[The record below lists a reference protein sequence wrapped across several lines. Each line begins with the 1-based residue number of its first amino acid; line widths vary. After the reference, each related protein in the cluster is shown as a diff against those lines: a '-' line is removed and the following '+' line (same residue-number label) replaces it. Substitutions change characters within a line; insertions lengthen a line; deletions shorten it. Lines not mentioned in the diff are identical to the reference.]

1 MDGAEVEIED
11 DLFFFFFDGRTSLQF
26 SLSLMSDSLRPHG
39 LQHTRLP
46 CPSPTPEA
54 CWNSCPSSQWRHPT
68 FSSSD
73 VPFTSCLQSF
83 PASGTFP
90 MSQFFTSYGLSLDMF
105 TPEGVSRG
113 GRDGRWGWAV
123 NYHLGGP
130 KMMCGRSGIQ
140 TQVGAIMFRQERIL
154 LITIGGK
161 ESWGSSHVIVSSL
174 CGWRW
179 DDLQG
184 MRRLRGDCRCE
195 EWEPVSAGT
204 AQCGGASSR
213 ESLWGSSQLCS
224 EAQVQAEGRWMV
236 EYVQN

>member
-1 MDGAEVEIED
+1 
-11 DLFFFFFDGRTSLQF
+11 
-26 SLSLMSDSLRPHG
+26 MSDSLRPHG

-46 CPSPTPEA
+46 CPSQTPEA

-90 MSQFFTSYGLSLDMF
+90 MSQFFTSVGLSLDMF

-154 LITIGGK
+154 LITTGGK

-184 MRRLRGDCRCE
+184 VRRLRGDCRCE
-195 EWEPVSAGT
+195 ESGNLFQQGQLSVGEQAPESP
-204 AQCGGASSR
+204 CGVLLSFVQKLRSR
-213 ESLWGSSQLCS
+213 QREDGWLNMS
-224 EAQVQAEGRWMV
+224 RTRI
-236 EYVQN
+236 

>member
-1 MDGAEVEIED
+1 MSWSLPFSWILWHGDYRWPSWQPFQGTGGRRIQIGMSGSGWTDIVFAPLGRALFEGENREWDGWSWSGD
-11 DLFFFFFDGRTSLQF
+11 RGWLFFFFFDGRTNLQF
-26 SLSLMSDSLRPHG
+26 SISVMSDSLRPHG

-83 PASGTFP
+83 PASGSFP
-90 MSQFFTSYGLSLDMF
+90 MSPFFTSYGLSLDMF

-130 KMMCGRSGIQ
+130 KMMRGRSGI
-140 TQVGAIMFRQERIL
+140 
-154 LITIGGK
+154 
-161 ESWGSSHVIVSSL
+161 H
-174 CGWRW
+174 RW
-179 DDLQG
+179 ELSCLD
-184 MRRLRGDCRCE
+184 R
-195 EWEPVSAGT
+195 
-204 AQCGGASSR
+204 R
-213 ESLWGSSQLCS
+213 ESS
-224 EAQVQAEGRWMV
+224 
-236 EYVQN
+236 